1 MDVDLDGLGLAA
13 LVDYLDD
20 LAGRRTPV
28 GWTPDDA
35 VKKSKVERRIVE
47 MVREALGDDERGE
60 ATQLPCDVAARLRWS
75 DDDAAATITSIGEGG
90 AFLSTD
96 ADLPLTTHV
105 HVQLK
110 SGGTDARGLHVR
122 GQIMWLAPGGLGVAF
137 TEQPSEAHERRLH
150 RFVMEILRS
159 RQIE

>member
-1 MDVDLDGLGLAA
+1 MEAELDGLELAA

-35 VKKSKVERRIVE
+35 VVKAKVERRIVE
-47 MVREALGDDERGE
+47 LVRSAVADDERGE
-60 ATQLPCDVAARLRWS
+60 ASQLPVDVVARLRWN
-75 DDDAAATITSIGEGG
+75 DGDAAAKITSIGEGG
-90 AFLSTD
+90 VFLVTD
-96 ADLPLTTHV
+96 AKLPVTTHV

-122 GQIMWLAPGGLGVAF
+122 GQIMWPGPGGLGVAF
-137 TEQPSEAHERRLH
+137 TEQPSEAHERRLS

-159 RQIE
+159 RQSE